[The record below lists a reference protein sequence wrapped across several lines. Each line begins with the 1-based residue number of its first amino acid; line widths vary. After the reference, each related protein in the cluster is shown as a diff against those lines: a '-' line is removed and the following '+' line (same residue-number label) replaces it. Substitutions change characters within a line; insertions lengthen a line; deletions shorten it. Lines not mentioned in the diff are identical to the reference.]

1 MDMTSLPQN
10 LPRTVDQLISE
21 LDKLNPAP
29 IITGPTDPE
38 SIQTLVFAAG
48 RRSIVDE
55 LARIRDRENN
65 DTT

>member
-1 MDMTSLPQN
+1 MDTTSLPQN

-29 IITGPTDPE
+29 IIIGPTDPA
-38 SIQTLVFAAG
+38 SIQVLVFAAG
-48 RRSIVDE
+48 RRSVVDE
-55 LARIRDRENN
+55 LVRIRDREHN